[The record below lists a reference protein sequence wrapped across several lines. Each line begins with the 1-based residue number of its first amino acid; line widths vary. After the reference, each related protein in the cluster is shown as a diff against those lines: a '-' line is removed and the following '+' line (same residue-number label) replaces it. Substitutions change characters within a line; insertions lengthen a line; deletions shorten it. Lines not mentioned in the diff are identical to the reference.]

1 MMANSETDTTISSE
15 RVIRDRH
22 KLVICAEVVKQVVQS
37 KRDSLCCPDV
47 FHQRRVFTETL
58 AKGKETD

>member
-22 KLVICAEVVKQVVQS
+22 TLVICAEVVKQVVQS

-58 AKGKETD
+58 AKQKETN

>member
-37 KRDSLCCPDV
+37 KNAAQTFFTNGV
-47 FHQRRVFTETL
+47 FLLRH
-58 AKGKETD
+58 